1 MMLMNSAIFIVLIIP
16 FISATDSFGFGFELF
31 KF

>member
-1 MMLMNSAIFIVLIIP
+1 MNSAMFIVLIIP
-16 FISATDSFGFGFELF
+16 SIISATNSFDFGFELF